1 MKYEHIVGEVF
12 HKPWAILPEK
22 LAVISEIVR
31 GRAIGDRKFSEEEIR
46 ARLGAASISAGSREF
61 SSGGGSNSL
70 GTVAVLSIYGVLT
83 KRVNLMTNYSGGTSI
98 EKLTTQFRAA
108 LADPNV
114 KVILFDVDSPGGTV
128 EGVPELADEIY
139 NSRGRKRIISAS
151 NSTAASAAYW
161 IACAAGEMV
170 VTPSGAVGSIGVFT
184 AHEDL
189 SKAFDQQGVKITF
202 ISAGKYKTDGNEA
215 EPLSE
220 SARSDMQSKVDAFYG
235 MFVKSV
241 ARSRGTSQATV
252 RSGFGQGRMVL
263 AADALKERMVD
274 RVETIDE
281 TFARLGAPTRGNQ
294 RMAAATSPALLSAG
308 DPEDQDDAKNS
319 IELRRRQLESI
330 DRRSALLDAKYGPL

>member
-1 MKYEHIVGEVF
+1 M
-12 HKPWAILPEK
+12 
-22 LAVISEIVR
+22 
-31 GRAIGDRKFSEEEIR
+31 
-46 ARLGAASISAGSREF
+46 
-61 SSGGGSNSL
+61 
-70 GTVAVLSIYGVLT
+70 
-83 KRVNLMTNYSGGTSI
+83 
-98 EKLTTQFRAA
+98 
-108 LADPNV
+108 

-151 NSTAASAAYW
+151 NSTAASAAFW

-319 IELRRRQLESI
+319 IELRRRQLESM
-330 DRRSALLDAKYGPL
+330 DRRSALLDAKYGPY